1 MNIRAATI
9 APIVLFV
16 LFAAYGYQATLIDV
30 FPGQEL
36 EPFKPRT
43 MPLALAVAGM
53 LLCVV
58 QLLQG
63 LRAPASDIREQ
74 LQYDWR
80 RAGLLV
86 AAMVFYGALFTPLG
100 FVVATSLFL
109 AAGFAILG
117 ERRPLLL
124 AGLPLVF
131 TLLFWALMTRALG
144 LYLAPGSWW
153 QALGG

>member
-1 MNIRAATI
+1 MNFRAATI

-63 LRAPASDIREQ
+63 LRAPAADIHEQ
-74 LQYDWR
+74 LHYDWP
-80 RAGLLV
+80 RAGMLV
-86 AAMVFYGALFTPLG
+86 AAMVAYGALFTPLG
-100 FVVATSLFL
+100 FIAATSLFL

-117 ERRPLLL
+117 ERRLLLL
-124 AGLPLVF
+124 AVLPLVF
-131 TLLFWALMTRALG
+131 TLLFWALMTQALG

-153 QALGG
+153 QALGS